1 MTRHEPFG
9 NQLTPFSEPSWYNGL
24 PSPYYNESHI
34 KLRKI
39 AREWTETHLV
49 DQAHDWEENGS
60 IDHKTYERA
69 AQDGLILP
77 NLGGLRIPK
86 EWTRH
91 GKIIGDIPADQ
102 WDGFHAFILQDEL
115 SRCGSAGAVGG
126 LFSGLAYGGPLVWKY
141 GSDFLRNSVVPSI
154 LDGSKRIC
162 IAITEPNAGSDVK
175 NLSTTAEKSSDG
187 KFWIINGIT
196 NGIWCDYFSTAVRTK
211 GSAGDPSGIS
221 VIVIPKGPGV
231 KVSRLKMGGV
241 WSSGTSQVVFDNV
254 KVPIEYLV
262 GVENKGFEYIMS
274 NFNHERMNIAFSAH
288 RSARICIEDAFK
300 HSQKRKVFG
309 KPLIE
314 LSVIRHKLGQMVRMV
329 ESQQAWIESLIY
341 QLNNLSGK
349 EGSALLG
356 GQSALLKAHCGITL
370 EYVAREAVQ
379 IMGGLGY
386 TRGGEG
392 ERIERIWREIK
403 SVSIPGGSEEV
414 MLDLAVRQQIK
425 ISAKSKQNR
434 RISNK
439 L

>member
-175 NLSTTAEKSSDG
+175 NLSTTAEKR
-187 KFWIINGIT
+187 IT
-196 NGIWCDYFSTAVRTK
+196 NGIWGDYFSTAVRTK

-300 HSQKRKVFG
+300 HSQKRKV
-309 KPLIE
+309 
-314 LSVIRHKLGQMVRMV
+314 
-329 ESQQAWIESLIY
+329 
-341 QLNNLSGK
+341 
-349 EGSALLG
+349 ALLG

-386 TRGGEG
+386 TRGG
-392 ERIERIWREIK
+392 
-403 SVSIPGGSEEV
+403 
-414 MLDLAVRQQIK
+414 
-425 ISAKSKQNR
+425 
-434 RISNK
+434 
-439 L
+439 